1 MARETP
7 VTRAPLVQ
15 VRFTRLRRE
24 GPGLLF
30 VLPAVLVLALV
41 IAYPVIDT
49 IRLSLS
55 RVVLGQAEA
64 PFAGL
69 ENYAAVLGD
78 PAFATALR
86 NTAIWTGLCVAVILL
101 LGLLAALVVHER
113 FVGRSA
119 VRSALLIPWIIPGI
133 VAAVTWKWLY
143 HPNFGFVNHLLIAL
157 GLSREYTNWLAN
169 PTWALYAVILVNI
182 WKSFPF
188 AMLML
193 LAGLQGLPG
202 ELYEAARV
210 DGASAPQ
217 RLRHLTLPLL
227 RPVMLVV
234 ALLLTIWNLSTFT
247 YVYVLTGGGP
257 VRLTEVLGIYIYS
270 MAFQSFKF
278 GQAAAAA
285 VILFLISA
293 ALSVVYLRVLRAT
306 TD

>member
-182 WKSFPF
+182 LKSFPF